1 MSETHTH
8 HPATKPRRALVELAT
23 FVALMAVTA
32 GLITYIVRTEPQ
44 DCATVA
50 ARFDQTDA
58 TYLPQSARERNDACR
73 EAK

>member
-1 MSETHTH
+1 MQPVE
-8 HPATKPRRALVELAT
+8 KRALVRGFLIAVGLLA
-23 FVALMAVTA
+23 ATA

-44 DCATVA
+44 DCAAVT